1 MKTELTNA
9 FPSMPVQDKFGQIV
23 FPVAGLTKF
32 EYFAIEIYKSNL
44 FFFHYK
50 YGYKKLEIFEFG
62 FLEDVLNQTHD
73 FLKKIDEF
81 QKKIQSEDTDK
92 SLIV

>member
-1 MKTELTNA
+1 
-9 FPSMPVQDKFGQIV
+9 MPVQDKFGQIV

-44 FFFHYK
+44 NFFQYK

-62 FLEDVLNQTHD
+62 FIKDVLNQTHD
-73 FLKKIDEF
+73 FLQKIDEF
-81 QKKIQSEDTDK
+81 QKELELKNTDK